1 MLPTPSDY
9 QEKPTQVIRQAD
21 FYSAPLPKQAI
32 AIDRMEMELFSNA
45 NSTLKRSRD
54 DQEVWCGKRL
64 CQ

>member
-9 QEKPTQVIRQAD
+9 QEKPTQVIHQAD
-21 FYSAPLPKQAI
+21 FYSAPLPKQVI
-32 AIDRMEMELFSNA
+32 AIDRMEMELISNA

-54 DQEVWCGKRL
+54 DQEDWRGKRL